1 MPRTSF
7 QKTLVEDLYL
17 SSACYPF
24 EKNPFI
30 SNLPHTATTLEQN
43 IKFIIDVTGEDD
55 LRIVKP
61 YLNIKKKI
69 QQTGEIFFELKSI
82 GSKEEIKAY
91 NDKLDAWEIK
101 KGYQI
106 NIENDIVSIDSYEKN
121 TISIL
126 KNLIKF
132 SQTGNKGQKEFNLSF
147 LKNNS
152 INFEDEMK
160 KRALSDVFVDS
171 HLILIYG
178 AAGTGKTTLIN
189 YISNLMAGK
198 RKLFL
203 TKTHT
208 AKQNLKRRIDNP
220 GADADFISID
230 SFAHKVSLPDY
241 DIIFVDECST
251 IDNRI
256 MCEFFKKI
264 NPETFL
270 VLAGDVHQIGS
281 IDFGNWFFYAKDIKN
296 GGKESVVYI
305 DCTDL
310 IYRSK
315 SGRWACKDI
324 DVLISY
330 IASATHTYI
339 YYKDEARVVNNAKVI
354 SVGAKAFAEL
364 MTHVVDYVAHISST
378 PKIKAHCKYMA
389 AQYYI
394 YNILGKDV
402 TESNMAIARKI
413 SGLSD
418 REAGVVELQYDVNTF
433 SNIKFFVESLS
444 NVLHVSKLTLDVVV
458 ERWMYLYN
466 PSTVFGL
473 EMFPA
478 FASMITDCYIGSYL
492 NNQKTIEK
500 ILGNTM
506 VEFAKIIFKI
516 GEDAV

>member
-1 MPRTSF
+1 MYRGNITIKSVKEEYIMSKNYSGTYLYGKYPDYE
-7 QKTLVEDLYL
+7 KTLFTYIMNAEKIDK
-17 SSACYPF
+17 SA
-24 EKNPFI
+24 
-30 SNLPHTATTLEQN
+30 
-43 IKFIIDVTGEDD
+43 DD
-55 LRIVKP
+55 
-61 YLNIKKKI
+61 
-69 QQTGEIFFELKSI
+69 
-82 GSKEEIKAY
+82 
-91 NDKLDAWEIK
+91 
-101 KGYQI
+101 
-106 NIENDIVSIDSYEKN
+106 
-121 TISIL
+121 
-126 KNLIKF
+126 
-132 SQTGNKGQKEFNLSF
+132 
-147 LKNNS
+147 
-152 INFEDEMK
+152 
-160 KRALSDVFVDS
+160 
-171 HLILIYG
+171 
-178 AAGTGKTTLIN
+178 
-189 YISNLMAGK
+189 
-198 RKLFL
+198 
-203 TKTHT
+203 
-208 AKQNLKRRIDNP
+208 
-220 GADADFISID
+220 
-230 SFAHKVSLPDY
+230 FA
-241 DIIFVDECST
+241 DIIFEVKRRQVSSSMAKVLKSDKVYLT
-251 IDNRI
+251 IGNSALPRQ
-256 MCEFFKKI
+256 FKV
-264 NPETFL
+264 FC
-270 VLAGDVHQIGS
+270 
-281 IDFGNWFFYAKDIKN
+281 AKDVKN
-296 GGKESVVYI
+296 GGKESVVFI

-310 IYRSK
+310 IYRAK

-339 YYKDEARVVNNAKVI
+339 YYKDEARFVNNAKVI

-402 TESNMAIARKI
+402 TESNMAIARKV

-444 NVLHVSKLTLDVVV
+444 NVLHVSKLTLDIVV

-473 EMFPA
+473 ELFPA
-478 FASMITDCYIGSYL
+478 FATMITDCYIGSYL